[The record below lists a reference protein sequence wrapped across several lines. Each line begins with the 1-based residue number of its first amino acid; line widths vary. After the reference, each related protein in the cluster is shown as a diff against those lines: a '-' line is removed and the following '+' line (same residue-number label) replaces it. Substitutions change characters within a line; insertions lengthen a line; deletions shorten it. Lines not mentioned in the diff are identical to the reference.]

1 MGKNSYSAAETDV
14 LIGERVRSRR
24 LQAKMSRAV
33 LGEALGTTFQ
43 QIQKYETGA
52 NRIGCERL
60 LKIAE
65 VLNCDVAEFYES
77 MNDGGSASTPFS
89 RFMAT
94 KDGVA
99 IVEAMLKI
107 ENQDLRRKVIE
118 IAEKFAEAQFMQ
130 AKPVRAR
137 LVSDGPMLDR
147 RASADIDTRARPPH
161 RRG

>member
-1 MGKNSYSAAETDV
+1 MGKSSYSTAGIDA

-24 LQAKMSRAV
+24 LQARVSQSV
-33 LGEALGTTFQ
+33 LGEALGVTFR

-52 NRIGCERL
+52 NRIGSGRL

-65 VLNCDVAEFYES
+65 VLDCDVAEFYQS
-77 MNDGGSASTPFS
+77 TGDGRPAASTPFS

-107 ENQDLRRKVIE
+107 ENQDLRRMVIE
-118 IAEKFAEAQFMQ
+118 IAEKFAEAQFAR
-130 AKPVRAR
+130 AKPARVRN
-137 LVSDGPMLDR
+137 
-147 RASADIDTRARPPH
+147 
-161 RRG
+161 